1 MKLVYLLPFSYF
13 LNTRLRE
20 GSVSFH
26 LVFEWLAAMLLV
38 VVLGEVEPLPALAM
52 AGLSYLAFISL
63 YEIGYLV
70 NDLVAAQR
78 EVGGRKRGPQEATLG
93 WGLAWTGS
101 RLIAF
106 MLITIWLDFLT
117 VPAWW
122 SFYLALCLT
131 FSLHNVLQN
140 SELKSATFLWLA
152 WLRFMAPV
160 MFVVEDAQR
169 LGIGLAAAVSYVT
182 FRLLGYL
189 DSKRLLRMPGRQRA
203 SFRLFY
209 FLMPLIGLLALW
221 PYAGAEGYMVLTSYF
236 AIVAAVGTLAGPA
249 LTRVSHSRTGR

>member
-20 GSVSFH
+20 GSVAFH
-26 LVFEWLAAMLLV
+26 LIFEWLAAMLLV
-38 VVLGEVEPLPALAM
+38 VVVGTPAPLQALAM
-52 AGLSYLAFISL
+52 AGLSYLAFISV

-70 NDLVAAQR
+70 NDLFAAQR
-78 EVGGRKRGPQEATLG
+78 EVGGRKRGPKNATLG
-93 WGLAWTGS
+93 WGVAWTGS
-101 RLIAF
+101 RLMVF
-106 MLITIWLDFLT
+106 VLITAWLDFMT
-117 VPAWW
+117 MPAWW

-131 FSLHNVLQN
+131 FALHNVLQD

-160 MFVVEDAQR
+160 MFVVEDDQR
-169 LGIGLAAAVSYVT
+169 LGIGLAAAVSYVA

-189 DSKRLLRMPGRQRA
+189 DSKSLLRMPGRQRA

-209 FLMPLIGLLALW
+209 FFMPLIGLLALW
-221 PYAGAEGYMVLTSYF
+221 PYAGAEGFMVLTGYF
-236 AIVAAVGTLAGPA
+236 AIVAAVGTLAGPTLA
-249 LTRVSHSRTGR
+249 RVSHSWTGR